1 MKISLI
7 DQKITLLLFVY
18 SQNRYKCDENSF
30 MIWFDLIDA
39 KNDNKYLE
47 FYIVF
52 CILVR
57 VPFLLSVLIRACNL
71 LIR

>member
-1 MKISLI
+1 MQVWWKQFYDL
-7 DQKITLLLFVY
+7 
-18 SQNRYKCDENSF
+18 
-30 MIWFDLIDA
+30 IWFDLIDA

-47 FYIVF
+47 FYIFF

-57 VPFLLSVLIRACNL
+57 VPFLLSVLIRARNL

>member
-1 MKISLI
+1 MQVWWKQFYDL
-7 DQKITLLLFVY
+7 
-18 SQNRYKCDENSF
+18 
-30 MIWFDLIDA
+30 IWFDLIDA